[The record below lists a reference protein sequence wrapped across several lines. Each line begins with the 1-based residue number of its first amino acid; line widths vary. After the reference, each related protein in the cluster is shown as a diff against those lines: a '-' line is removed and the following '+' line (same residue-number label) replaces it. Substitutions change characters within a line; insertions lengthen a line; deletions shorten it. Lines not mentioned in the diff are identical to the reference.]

1 MGVPLRQQISVGKY
15 LLKQKLLG
23 VKRYPLV
30 LMLEPLF
37 RCNLACA
44 GCGKIDYPD
53 EILNRRLSIDECL
66 SAVDDCGA
74 PIVSIAGGE
83 PLLRPDIFEISAEA
97 KRLGFYVALSTN
109 GTQID
114 ETNIGRIAELDY
126 NYVGISLDGTEPTH
140 DHLRGEPGAF
150 KAAMRGV
157 EHCQAIGIKV
167 GLRFTLTRDNAAELS
182 TILDLIDQRGI
193 DKFYLSHLNYGGRG
207 FKVRGEDAQDV
218 MTRDALELIFETCL
232 RHLNEGRNTEFV
244 TGNNDADGVFLLH
257 WVRRHFP
264 AKAAHIQALLERW
277 GGNAS
282 GVNVANIDNRGFVHP
297 DTYWWHHK
305 LGNVRERPFSEIWTD
320 TSSDPVFAG
329 LKERP
334 RAVTGRCGV
343 CRYLQICNGN
353 TRVRAARTLNDP
365 WAADPG
371 CYLTDA
377 EIGLAAGRATS
388 REPAHA
394 AE

>member
-1 MGVPLRQQISVGKY
+1 MFRITNFM
-15 LLKQKLLG
+15 
-23 VKRYPLV
+23 RELV
-30 LMLEPLF
+30 WPSRPGPQRRPPGPVVIWNLTR
-37 RCNLACA
+37 RCNLRCRFCYSGSADVAYA
-44 GCGKIDYPD
+44 GELSTAEVVSVMRDLRAFRVPAL
-53 EILNRRLSIDECL
+53 ILS
-66 SAVDDCGA
+66 
-74 PIVSIAGGE
+74 GGE
-83 PLLRPDIFEISAEA
+83 PLLRPDIFEISEEA

-109 GTQID
+109 GTRID
-114 ETNIGRIAELDY
+114 GSNIERIAELEYD
-126 NYVGISLDGTEPTH
+126 YVGISLDGTEQTH

-150 KAAMRGV
+150 QAAMRGV
-157 EHCQAIGIKV
+157 EHCQRVGIKV
-167 GLRFTLTRDNAAELS
+167 GLRFTLTQDNAAELS
-182 TILDLIDQRGI
+182 TILKLIDSRGI

-207 FKVRGEDAQDV
+207 YKVRGEDALDA
-218 MTRDALELIFETCL
+218 MTRDAMELLFETCL
-232 RHLNEGRNTEFV
+232 AHVHQGRNTEFV

-264 AKAAHIQALLERW
+264 SRADHIQTLLERW

-320 TSSDPVFAG
+320 TSADPVFAG
-329 LKERP
+329 LKQRP
-334 RAVTGRCGV
+334 RPVTGRCGA
-343 CRYLQICNGN
+343 CRYLAICNGN
-353 TRVRAARTLNDP
+353 TRVRAARTLGDP

-371 CYLTDA
+371 CYLTDE
-377 EIGLAAGRATS
+377 EIGLGRGAAL

>member
-1 MGVPLRQQISVGKY
+1 MFRITHFMREVI
-15 LLKQKLLG
+15 
-23 VKRYPLV
+23 
-30 LMLEPLF
+30 EPSRIGPARKPPGPVVIWNLTR
-37 RCNLACA
+37 RCNLRCRFCYSGSADVAYA
-44 GCGKIDYPD
+44 GELSTEEVVTVMQDLRRFRVPAL
-53 EILNRRLSIDECL
+53 ILS
-66 SAVDDCGA
+66 
-74 PIVSIAGGE
+74 GGE
-83 PLLRPDIFEISAEA
+83 PLLRPDIFEISEEA

-114 ETNIGRIAELDY
+114 ERNIGRIAALDY
-126 NYVGISLDGTEPTH
+126 DYVGISLDGTEPTH

-150 KAAMRGV
+150 RAAMRGV

-167 GLRFTLTRDNAAELS
+167 GLRFTLTRDNAAELE
-182 TILDLIDQRGI
+182 TILDLIDRRGI

-207 FKVRGEDAQDV
+207 FKVRGEDAHDV
-218 MTRDALELIFETCL
+218 MTRKALELIFETCL
-232 RHLNEGRNTEFV
+232 RHLGEGRSTEFV

-282 GVNVANIDNRGFVHP
+282 GVNVANIDNCGFVHP

-320 TSSDPVFAG
+320 TSADPVFAG

-334 RAVTGRCGV
+334 RPVTGRCGA
-343 CRYLQICNGN
+343 CRYLAICNGN
-353 TRVRAARTLNDP
+353 TRVRAARTLGDP

-371 CYLTDA
+371 CYLGDG
-377 EIGLAAGRATS
+377 EIGLEGAAAIP
-388 REPAHA
+388 EPAHA

>member
-1 MGVPLRQQISVGKY
+1 MFRITHFMREVVWPSRIGPARKPPGPVVIWNLTR
-15 LLKQKLLG
+15 
-23 VKRYPLV
+23 
-30 LMLEPLF
+30 
-37 RCNLACA
+37 RCNLRCRFCYSGSADVAYA
-44 GCGKIDYPD
+44 GELSTEEVVAVMRDLRAFRVPAL
-53 EILNRRLSIDECL
+53 ILS
-66 SAVDDCGA
+66 
-74 PIVSIAGGE
+74 GGE

-97 KRLGFYVALSTN
+97 KRLGFYVALSSN
-109 GTQID
+109 GTRID
-114 ETNIGRIAELDY
+114 ETNIERIAELDY
-126 NYVGISLDGTEPTH
+126 DYVGISLDGTEATH

-150 KAAMRGV
+150 AAAMRGV

-167 GLRFTLTRDNAAELS
+167 GLRFTLTRDNAAELT
-182 TILDLIDQRGI
+182 TILDLIDRRGI

-207 FKVRGEDAQDV
+207 FKVRGEDAHDV

-232 RHLNEGRNTEFV
+232 RHINEGRNTEFV

-257 WVRRHFP
+257 WVRRNFP
-264 AKAAHIQALLERW
+264 ARAGHIQALLERW

-305 LGNVRERPFSEIWTD
+305 LGNVRDRPFSEIWTD
-320 TSSDPVFAG
+320 TSTDPVFSG
-329 LKERP
+329 LKQHPRP
-334 RAVTGRCGV
+334 VTGRCGA
-343 CRYLQICNGN
+343 CRHLAICNGN
-353 TRVRAARTLNDP
+353 TRVRAARTTGDP

-377 EIGLAAGRATS
+377 EIGLADETVGAET
-388 REPAHA
+388 AHA

>member
-1 MGVPLRQQISVGKY
+1 MFRITHFMRELIDPSRIGPQRRPPGPVVIWNLTR
-15 LLKQKLLG
+15 
-23 VKRYPLV
+23 
-30 LMLEPLF
+30 
-37 RCNLACA
+37 RCNLRCRFCYSGSADVAYA
-44 GCGKIDYPD
+44 GELSTGEVVAVMEDLRRFRVPAL
-53 EILNRRLSIDECL
+53 ILS
-66 SAVDDCGA
+66 
-74 PIVSIAGGE
+74 GGE
-83 PLLRPDIFEISAEA
+83 PLLRPDIFELSAEA

-126 NYVGISLDGTEPTH
+126 DYVGISLDGTEATH
-140 DHLRGEPGAF
+140 DHLRGEAGAF
-150 KAAMRGV
+150 QAAMRGV
-157 EHCQAIGIKV
+157 ERCQAIGIKV

-182 TILDLIDQRGI
+182 TILDLIDRRGI

-207 FKVRGEDAQDV
+207 FKVRGEDAHDV

-334 RAVTGRCGV
+334 RPVTGRCGA
-343 CRYLQICNGN
+343 CRYLAICNGN
-353 TRVRAARTLNDP
+353 TRVRAARTLGDP
-365 WAADPG
+365 WASDPG
-371 CYLTDA
+371 CYLTDV
-377 EIGLAAGRATS
+377 EIGLEGESPER
-388 REPAHA
+388 AHA